1 VSQQLKVNE
10 LKKWL
15 INKKK
20 VFYASNRLVQKNA
33 ITRTYGELKETYFEK
48 C

>member
-15 INKKK
+15 INKKI
-20 VFYASNRLVQKNA
+20 VFYASNTRVQKNA
-33 ITRTYGELKETYFEK
+33 ITRTYGDLKQTYFEK
-48 C
+48 R